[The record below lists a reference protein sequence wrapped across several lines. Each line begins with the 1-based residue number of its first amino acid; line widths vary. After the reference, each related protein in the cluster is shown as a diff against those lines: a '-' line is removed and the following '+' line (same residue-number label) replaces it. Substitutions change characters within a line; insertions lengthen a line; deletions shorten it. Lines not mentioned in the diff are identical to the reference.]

1 VRVLQRLSDRQVG
14 QLERGLHSPGF
25 AAGELGLQQA
35 VEEGVRR
42 DLLAHRLAEHLLE
55 LLGRVGAAERQQ
67 PLARRVDVELGA
79 SGGHRATS
87 ASAA

>member
-1 VRVLQRLSDRQVG
+1 VRVLQRLPDWQIG
-14 QLERGLHSPGF
+14 QLERGLHPPRL

-35 VEEGVRR
+35 IEEGMRR

-55 LLGRVGAAERQQ
+55 LLSRMGAAERQQ

-79 SGGHRATS
+79 SGHRATS

>member
-67 PLARRVDVELGA
+67 PLARRVDVELRA
-79 SGGHRATS
+79 GGHRATS